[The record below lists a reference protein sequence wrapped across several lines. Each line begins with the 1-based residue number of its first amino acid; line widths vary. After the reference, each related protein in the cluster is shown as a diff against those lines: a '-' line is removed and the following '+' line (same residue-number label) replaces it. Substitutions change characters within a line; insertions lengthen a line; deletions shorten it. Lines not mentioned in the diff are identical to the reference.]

1 MVPRIAP
8 FVDVTEDVLEKA
20 AEELGLPYKKEPCP
34 YAKLSMR
41 RKIIKDDMAKW
52 DKRRIFELQK
62 VMREIKA
69 FHVPKLKA
77 PRFCKY
83 CGSPSAGPVC
93 RICSVFEELGLLD
106 KRLEHTRERRKKFR
120 ISDLDIRK
128 RWTSSA
134 GRA

>member
-8 FVDVTEDVLEKA
+8 FVDVSEDILEKA

-41 RKIIKDDMAKW
+41 RKIIKDDMATR
-52 DKRRIFELQK
+52 DKRRLFELQK

-69 FHVPKLKA
+69 YHLPKLKA
-77 PRFCKY
+77 PRMCKH

-93 RICSVFEELGLLD
+93 RVCSILDELGLLEN
-106 KRLEHTRERRKKFR
+106 RLKHTRERRRKFR
-120 ISDLDIRK
+120 ISALRFK
-128 RWTSSA
+128 
-134 GRA
+134 